1 MTQFDDRERAFE
13 AKFARDEEMQF
24 RVLARRN
31 RLLGE
36 WAARLMG
43 LTEAEADAYA
53 KDVVRAD
60 FEEAGD
66 EDVIRKLLGDLTA
79 AGVEI
84 DDAKDPRGARPQ
96 GGRGAPP
103 DHREDHRLMA
113 MAAAEIEALIRAA
126 IPDARVEITDLA
138 RRRRP
143 LCGAGRVAEL
153 RRHEPGAPAPGG
165 LCRAGRAHGGRASR
179 AAAETAVPQGDHQ

>member
-24 RVLARRN
+24 RILARRN

-43 LTEAEADAYA
+43 LSEVETESYA

-66 EDVIRKLLGDLTA
+66 EDVIRKVLGDLTS
-79 AGVEI
+79 AGIDCDDGRIRETLGLKLVE
-84 DDAKDPRGARPQ
+84 
-96 GGRGAPP
+96 
-103 DHREDHRLMA
+103 
-113 MAAAEIEALIRAA
+113 
-126 IPDARVEITDLA
+126 A
-138 RRRRP
+138 RRQII
-143 LCGAGRVAEL
+143 EQ
-153 RRHEPGAPAPGG
+153 
-165 LCRAGRAHGGRASR
+165 SNI
-179 AAAETAVPQGDHQ
+179 